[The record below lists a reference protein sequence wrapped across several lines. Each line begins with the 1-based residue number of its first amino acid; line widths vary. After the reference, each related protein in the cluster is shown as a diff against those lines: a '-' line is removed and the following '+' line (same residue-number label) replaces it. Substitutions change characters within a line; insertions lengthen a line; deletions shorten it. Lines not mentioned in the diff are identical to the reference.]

1 MKISEIT
8 SKSPTP
14 EQQRMNA
21 LNANKERAADAATQE
36 RRRQLVAK
44 AQKAMANANKPINA
58 PIPPTN

>member
-1 MKISEIT
+1 
-8 SKSPTP
+8 
-14 EQQRMNA
+14 MNA

-58 PIPPTN
+58 PITPTN